1 MKKPDDLLGTD
12 NYFHW
17 EFNMKM
23 TLARKGLLE
32 HILEVKLEQEMTE
45 DWKVK
50 DMKAFAIIAQGI
62 EVKHQTKIR
71 HARTA
76 KEAWET
82 LRDYYN
88 KTNLQNRVA
97 LTRRLHEF
105 RMDEGGDMVSHLDRF
120 DELVLSM
127 EAVGDTMDDARQM
140 TVLLSSLPAEY
151 EMIVSIIE
159 NSMGVTMVD
168 VKEKLLKEHKKKQ
181 QQEVS
186 EGAFRV
192 GRGGHKQDRGR
203 GMRKQ
208 RGAEESWKKK
218 QPFRGKCHRCN
229 KIGHKQFECRSATK
243 NDGNEMAFTA
253 TNGLKKGWLLDS
265 GASSHMTPAEEDF
278 FEYEKLREAIQVRV
292 ADGAVMNAIGRG
304 SIRFRCTNGTAVTVN
319 EVLHIPTLDRRLL
332 AVPKIVQRGYNVRFG
347 EKYCGIYKDNV
358 LMISAKRMRS
368 VYTLDVEYEHAMLVE
383 HEDAGNKW
391 ELWHARMGHIS
402 HNKFKKTKEATEG
415 LPNVVPDTNKNLCGG
430 CLQGKLCVASF
441 PQESKTKTTQPLQ
454 LIHSD
459 VMGPM
464 KNPTPGGS
472 RYVLSLVDDFSR
484 LVTVYFLKSK
494 SEVLSKFIEFRTEM
508 EQQCG
513 SRIKAIRTDNG
524 GEYKNKRFASY
535 CKKHGIIHQKTVPYS
550 PQQNGVAER
559 MNRTIVETARSMM
572 HYKRV
577 AKKWWAEAVNT
588 AVYLLNRT
596 TNCNHEEKTPFEL
609 CFKTKPEISHLRVF
623 GSLGYAHIDDS
634 KRTKFDAK
642 GFRCM
647 LLGYARHTKGYRVL
661 DLETGTIKISRSIAL
676 DEREVSNIYED
687 NPVVPHPK
695 MIIIRQDDDDGDQ
708 PSNLH
713 QDGDEDVEMEE
724 HEIVEDVEMEV
735 PSSDNDISNTPSSE
749 TSNHYLARN
758 MNNEQH
764 QHTSQVI
771 QQGPRHQELELHN
784 PHDSGAMVFRP
795 QLKRRS
801 GREHQYRVLT
811 DDASGRSES
820 GPRGGVDEMLPIEQ
834 PVQLLLEDNN
844 TSTTTENSIVPYNEN
859 HEASGSE
866 DDEPPSKRSR
876 INSDVALIAE
886 VAMIARDLPGS
897 YAEAV
902 NGPDRYQWIKAIENE
917 FAAHERNKTWTPIV
931 RKPGMKPIGSK
942 WVWAK
947 KSDGRYK
954 ARLVALGFLQQYGIN
969 FFETYAAVASMNS
982 IRMLLSICCAAG
994 YVIDQL
1000 DVDTAYLNADLQEE
1014 VYLLPPKGMKIGS
1027 EFVLKLN
1034 RALYGLKQAA
1044 NAWNKT
1050 IHNALLE
1057 MGFVACGADRC
1068 IYKIKDGEG
1077 WAYVCLYVDDM
1088 IVAAKEA
1095 TTVRKVKEQISQR
1108 FQTKDLGP
1116 VKHLLG
1122 MEVMYDRKKRE
1133 MFISQQRYIEETA
1146 DMFGQTQARPT
1157 GNPCDQ
1163 SMKLSSANSPK
1174 SDVER
1179 QAMSRTPYR
1188 QLLGRLLFIVTTT
1201 RPDAAFPVSQ
1211 LGRFAE
1217 NPGSQHWKALIKVLR
1232 YLRSTSGFGL
1242 HYSVDKLQQQLT
1254 AYSDADWGN
1263 SLDDRRSVSGV
1274 LLVLNGGP
1282 VIFKS
1287 KYQRTVALS
1296 TSEAEYMALS
1306 MCTQDILWARMLMA
1320 DLGFEQKNPTVIYED
1335 NQGAIALATNPGY
1348 HARTKHVDI
1357 RHHFVREKVLAG
1369 DIKVIYKETEHQLA
1383 DILTKALGTK
1393 RFQYLRAGMD
1403 IKVRDGPEH
1412 QQ

>member
-1 MKKPDDLLGTD
+1 
-12 NYFHW
+12 
-17 EFNMKM
+17 
-23 TLARKGLLE
+23 
-32 HILEVKLEQEMTE
+32 
-45 DWKVK
+45 
-50 DMKAFAIIAQGI
+50 
-62 EVKHQTKIR
+62 
-71 HARTA
+71 
-76 KEAWET
+76 
-82 LRDYYN
+82 
-88 KTNLQNRVA
+88 
-97 LTRRLHEF
+97 
-105 RMDEGGDMVSHLDRF
+105 
-120 DELVLSM
+120 
-127 EAVGDTMDDARQM
+127 
-140 TVLLSSLPAEY
+140 
-151 EMIVSIIE
+151 
-159 NSMGVTMVD
+159 
-168 VKEKLLKEHKKKQ
+168 
-181 QQEVS
+181 
-186 EGAFRV
+186 
-192 GRGGHKQDRGR
+192 
-203 GMRKQ
+203 
-208 RGAEESWKKK
+208 
-218 QPFRGKCHRCN
+218 
-229 KIGHKQFECRSATK
+229 
-243 NDGNEMAFTA
+243 
-253 TNGLKKGWLLDS
+253 
-265 GASSHMTPAEEDF
+265 MTPAEEDF
-278 FEYEKLREAIQVRV
+278 FEHEKLREAIQVRV

-383 HEDAGNKW
+383 H
-391 ELWHARMGHIS
+391 
-402 HNKFKKTKEATEG
+402 
-415 LPNVVPDTNKNLCGG
+415 
-430 CLQGKLCVASF
+430 
-441 PQESKTKTTQPLQ
+441 
-454 LIHSD
+454 
-459 VMGPM
+459 
-464 KNPTPGGS
+464 
-472 RYVLSLVDDFSR
+472 
-484 LVTVYFLKSK
+484 
-494 SEVLSKFIEFRTEM
+494 
-508 EQQCG
+508 
-513 SRIKAIRTDNG
+513 
-524 GEYKNKRFASY
+524 
-535 CKKHGIIHQKTVPYS
+535 
-550 PQQNGVAER
+550 
-559 MNRTIVETARSMM
+559 
-572 HYKRV
+572 
-577 AKKWWAEAVNT
+577 
-588 AVYLLNRT
+588 
-596 TNCNHEEKTPFEL
+596 
-609 CFKTKPEISHLRVF
+609 
-623 GSLGYAHIDDS
+623 
-634 KRTKFDAK
+634 
-642 GFRCM
+642 
-647 LLGYARHTKGYRVL
+647 
-661 DLETGTIKISRSIAL
+661 
-676 DEREVSNIYED
+676 
-687 NPVVPHPK
+687 
-695 MIIIRQDDDDGDQ
+695 GDQ
-708 PSNLH
+708 PSNLQ

-795 QLKRRS
+795 QLKGRS

-947 KSDGRYK
+947 K
-954 ARLVALGFLQQYGIN
+954 
-969 FFETYAAVASMNS
+969 
-982 IRMLLSICCAAG
+982 
-994 YVIDQL
+994 
-1000 DVDTAYLNADLQEE
+1000 
-1014 VYLLPPKGMKIGS
+1014 
-1027 EFVLKLN
+1027 
-1034 RALYGLKQAA
+1034 
-1044 NAWNKT
+1044 
-1050 IHNALLE
+1050 
-1057 MGFVACGADRC
+1057 GADRC

-1287 KYQRTVALS
+1287 TYQRTVALS

-1320 DLGFEQKNPTVIYED
+1320 DL
-1335 NQGAIALATNPGY
+1335 
-1348 HARTKHVDI
+1348 
-1357 RHHFVREKVLAG
+1357 
-1369 DIKVIYKETEHQLA
+1369 
-1383 DILTKALGTK
+1383 
-1393 RFQYLRAGMD
+1393 
-1403 IKVRDGPEH
+1403 
-1412 QQ
+1412 